1 LGYQSFAA
9 IGNGN
14 TTYYAATD
22 TAGNWEVGLGTYST
36 TGPTLT
42 RTTIYASSNAG
53 SAVTFSGTVSVFVTY
68 PSGQAVYEDA
78 AGTVTSGVWQGSTIG
93 VAYGGTGV
101 TTSSGANSVV
111 LRDANQNIAVNSV
124 TQSLA
129 ATVASGGTTTLT
141 PASPHFQILD
151 GTGTHTFKLP
161 DATTL
166 PTGSSW
172 VFDNDATGNLT
183 VTDNASAVIDVV
195 APGGYT
201 TVFLEAN
208 GTVGGTWGRFG
219 MIPAE
224 VNWGTNS
231 LALGP
236 TIVSGGTWQGGT
248 IQSGYGGTGLTTFA
262 GANNALYSTSA
273 SALAAGTLPVPA
285 GGTGVTTS
293 TGSGSVVLSTSPTL
307 VTPALGTPTSG
318 NFSTGTFTW
327 PTFNQNT
334 TGTASNVTGV
344 VAVPNGGTGLTSLTA
359 GNIPYGNGTGAY
371 SSTASLN
378 YTGTTLSAPNVTASN
393 GLFINA
399 TTVSSS
405 ATVGTGFNAHSIG
418 PVTIASGQTV
428 TVASGQRWL
437 IF

>member
-1 LGYQSFAA
+1 
-9 IGNGN
+9 
-14 TTYYAATD
+14 
-22 TAGNWEVGLGTYST
+22 
-36 TGPTLT
+36 
-42 RTTIYASSNAG
+42 
-53 SAVTFSGTVSVFVTY
+53 
-68 PSGQAVYEDA
+68 
-78 AGTVTSGVWQGSTIG
+78 
-93 VAYGGTGV
+93 
-101 TTSSGANSVV
+101 